1 LVHKNYPQNKPLISN
16 NIGWNEIP
24 VNGGVMKK
32 FIILGAIAV
41 PTFLLFASSVSA
53 TNGYQLIGIGSYQ
66 KSLAGAV
73 TALPGSNMTA
83 VTNPAGMLR
92 IGHRAD
98 FSMEAFM
105 PDRST
110 DFTAFRGNKVDSSS
124 EIYGIPAIGW
134 NGPVGNRNDMVFGGG
149 MYGTSG
155 MGVDYGSTLMQP
167 GVYWD
172 AYSSIAFWQMAPA
185 LAWQVSEKLSLGA
198 SINID
203 FQQVAF
209 QQRMMDAGGIV
220 LNNFDLSRGASAFG
234 FGLSLGILYD
244 FNEMVTI
251 GASYKSKQFFTDLEY
266 QLANGD
272 INFGGPFPAGTY
284 KLDLDFPQ
292 QAAVGIAVQ
301 VTGSFTVAADIKWI
315 NWSDTMDKLS
325 VTGPGSSRVPMDPGW
340 DDQVVFA
347 IGLAYRVSD
356 RLNLRAGFN
365 YGESPINE
373 ANAANNMILPAIVET
388 HYTIGADYSF
398 DEHWDIGC
406 HYMYVPENSIT
417 AGPGS
422 IAPGVAVSLSEQSF
436 GLNLGYKF

>member
-1 LVHKNYPQNKPLISN
+1 MKRKP
-16 NIGWNEIP
+16 
-24 VNGGVMKK
+24 
-32 FIILGAIAV
+32 IIVAIFVTA
-41 PTFLLFASSVSA
+41 FLLSATSSFA

-66 KSLAGAV
+66 KSLAGAI

-110 DFTAFRGNKVDSSS
+110 DFTAFGGNKVDSSS

-134 NGPVGNRNDMVFGGG
+134 NGPVGSRGDMVFGGG

-155 MGVDYGSTLMQP
+155 MGVDYGSTSMQP

-185 LAWQVSEKLSLGA
+185 LAWQVAEKLSLGA

-209 QQRMMDAGGIV
+209 QQRMLADTDSDGQGDTV
-220 LNNFDLSRGASAFG
+220 VNNFDLSRGASAFG
-234 FGLSLGILYD
+234 FGLSVGMLYD
-244 FNEMVTI
+244 FNERITF
-251 GASYKSKQFFTDLEY
+251 GASYKSKQFFSDLEY
-266 QLANGD
+266 QLASGD
-272 INFGGPFPAGTY
+272 IDMSFFGGGPLPAGTY

-292 QAAVGIAVQ
+292 QAAVGIAVHA
-301 VTGSFTVAADIKWI
+301 TDAFTIAADIKWI
-315 NWSDTMDKLS
+315 NWSDTMDKLA
-325 VTGPGSSRVPMDPGW
+325 VTGPGGISLPMDPGW

-347 IGLAYRVSD
+347 IGLAYKATDRV
-356 RLNLRAGFN
+356 NLRAGFN
-365 YGESPINE
+365 YGESPID
-373 ANAANNMILPAIVET
+373 AQSAANNLILPAVVET
-388 HYTIGADYSF
+388 HYTVGADF
-398 DEHWDIGC
+398 KIDEHWDIGC
-406 HYMYVPENSIT
+406 HYMYVPENSVT
-417 AGPGS
+417 AGPGTNPQDAK
-422 IAPGVAVSLSEQSF
+422 ISLSEQSF
-436 GLNLGYKF
+436 GLNLGYRF

>member
-1 LVHKNYPQNKPLISN
+1 MKRKKLIGVLGVTSFLLISTSA
-16 NIGWNEIP
+16 
-24 VNGGVMKK
+24 
-32 FIILGAIAV
+32 F
-41 PTFLLFASSVSA
+41 A

-66 KSLAGAV
+66 KSLGGAV

-110 DFTAFRGNKVDSSS
+110 DFTAFGGNKIDSSS

-134 NGPVGNRNDMVFGGG
+134 NGPVGSRDDMVFGGG

-172 AYSSIAFWQMAPA
+172 GYSSIAFWQMAPA
-185 LAWQVSEKLSLGA
+185 LAWQASEKLSLGA
-198 SINID
+198 SFNID

-209 QQRMMDAGGIV
+209 QQRMMDAAGIV

-244 FNEMVTI
+244 LNEMVTL

-266 QLANGD
+266 QLAYGD
-272 INFGGPFPAGTY
+272 IDMSAFGGGPLPAGTY
-284 KLDLDFPQ
+284 ILDLDFPQ
-292 QAAVGIAVQ
+292 QAAVGIAVHI
-301 VTGSFTVAADIKWI
+301 TDSFSVAADIKWI

-325 VTGPGSSRVPMDPGW
+325 VAGPVGIQVPMDPGW

-347 IGLAYRVSD
+347 IGLAYKMND
-356 RLNLRAGFN
+356 RFNLRAGFN
-365 YGESPINE
+365 YGESPIDE
-373 ANAANNMILPAIVET
+373 ASAANNMILPAVVET
-388 HYTIGADYSF
+388 HYTIGADYSL

-417 AGPGS
+417 AGPGTS
-422 IAPGVAVSLSEQSF
+422 APGVEISLSEQSF
-436 GLNLGYKF
+436 GMNLGYRF